1 MVTIIPLTCNSSW
14 KEMWRIMYLI
24 KTDLFW
30 KKFILLANIEK
41 ENEIKDLSEELHD
54 KVKT

>member
-1 MVTIIPLTCNSSW
+1 
-14 KEMWRIMYLI
+14 MWRIMYLI